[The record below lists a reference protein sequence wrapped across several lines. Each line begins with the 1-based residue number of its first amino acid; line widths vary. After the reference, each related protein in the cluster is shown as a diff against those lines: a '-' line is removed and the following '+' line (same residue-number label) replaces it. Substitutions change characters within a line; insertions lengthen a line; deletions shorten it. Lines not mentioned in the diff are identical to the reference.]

1 MAKKKNTKK
10 SAKKKDIEIQAET
23 FVKKELPKAQKKMD
37 KGMEELEAYIRKE
50 PLQAVTAAFI
60 IGIFVGKVMK

>member
-1 MAKKKNTKK
+1 MAKKKTKN
-10 SAKKKDIEIQAET
+10 IEKQAEE

-37 KGMEELEAYIRKE
+37 RGMEELEAYIQRE

-60 IGIFVGKVMK
+60 IGVFVGKVMK